1 MDCLSAAQDN
11 NTPQKQKEIDYM
23 GNNLYRN
30 MFDRATAIIPTQKI
44 KYRIPTGKSVSASG
58 RLTPVY
64 SAWQTLKCVL
74 EPGLV
79 SSFASKNL
87 SDKDYK
93 RVGMDFSINSY
104 TVWAKVDDI
113 FPVRDG
119 EAACQF
125 QIFGK
130 VYNVKQMEDWAMID
144 GWKRIYSELDYTATK
159 AESVEYE
166 SDEDESV

>member
-1 MDCLSAAQDN
+1 
-11 NTPQKQKEIDYM
+11 M

-44 KYRIPTGKSVSASG
+44 KYRLPAGRLVSASG
-58 RLTPVY
+58 RLTPIY
-64 SAWQTLKCVL
+64 SEWRTLKCVL

-104 TVWAKVDDI
+104 TVWAKTDDI
-113 FPVRDG
+113 FPVHDG

-130 VYNVKQMEDWAMID
+130 VYNVKQMEDWAMTD
-144 GWKRIYSELDYTATK
+144 GWKRMYSELDYTATEEE
-159 AESVEYE
+159 ESSTE
-166 SDEDESV
+166 EDESL